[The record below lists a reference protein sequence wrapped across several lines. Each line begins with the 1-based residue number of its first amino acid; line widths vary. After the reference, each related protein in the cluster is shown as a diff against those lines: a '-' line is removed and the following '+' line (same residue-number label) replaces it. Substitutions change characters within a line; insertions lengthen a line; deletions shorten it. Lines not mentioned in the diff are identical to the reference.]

1 MKLKFEEQA
10 TPSNNIQIGDMFAY
24 RGGTGLVYM
33 RCRDDKMVL
42 LSGSEAGSLCDWSR
56 ATRSALVKVEQE
68 HTSVVKEV

>member
-33 RCRDDKMVL
+33 RCRDDKWYPHSPSKCGYPQHNRCGGSHAMQVL
-42 LSGSEAGSLCDWSR
+42 
-56 ATRSALVKVEQE
+56 
-68 HTSVVKEV
+68 